1 METGNRKT
9 VSCFFVKC
17 LDFFVKDMYNH
28 KKSMKKIMEW
38 RKTSNNQG
46 VNINMIK
53 SYKNAEKMKNNASS
67 SQEALTGF
75 HKAVLLQNIKKYMIL
90 AIVCF
95 AMLSLN
101 VFATRIINKNGDH
114 TTASSK
120 SVVKFAKVEN
130 EQKEA
135 DSGSAN
141 IGMLAGSSEEEAVHM
156 KTLGDAAG
164 KLEGNTGQIKYD
176 SITLGDN
183 PVWNAGIQ
191 KGTEEYKNS
200 DMDENQPVSDALE
213 NTDTEK
219 SIEYFQAWTSCSANV
234 RSAPDKNENSV
245 ISIKQ
250 RGEPFTVVGENG
262 DFWKVKWKEDGYAYI
277 HKSCMTTIQP

>member
-1 METGNRKT
+1 MT
-9 VSCFFVKC
+9 
-17 LDFFVKDMYNH
+17 KD
-28 KKSMKKIMEW
+28 
-38 RKTSNNQG
+38 
-46 VNINMIK
+46 
-53 SYKNAEKMKNNASS
+53 YKNTENMKNDTSS
-67 SQEALTGF
+67 SQEALTDF
-75 HKAVLLQNIKKYMIL
+75 RKAVFTQNIKNYVIL
-90 AIVCF
+90 FIGCF
-95 AMLSLN
+95 TMVSLC
-101 VFATRIINKNGDH
+101 VFAVGLINKSGSH

-176 SITLGDN
+176 NITLGDN
-183 PVWNAGIQ
+183 PVWNTEIQ
-191 KGTEEYKNS
+191 KGSEEYKNS
-200 DMDENQPVSDALE
+200 DIDENQPVSDDLK

-250 RGEPFTVVGENG
+250 RGESFTVVGENG